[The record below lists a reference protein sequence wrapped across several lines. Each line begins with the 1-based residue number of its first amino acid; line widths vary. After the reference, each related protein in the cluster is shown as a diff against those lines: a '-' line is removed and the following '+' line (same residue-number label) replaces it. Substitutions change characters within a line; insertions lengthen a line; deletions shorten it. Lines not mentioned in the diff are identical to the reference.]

1 MLLVWG
7 KRTYGATDKV
17 GSVSVKTVFG
27 HLWYLPL
34 FPMASYYVEAK
45 SGKAFELNDIR
56 WRSAVLGY
64 LRIWGGLGSIIAF
77 FCAQNASSGAIPAY
91 TLSAAL
97 AAAIAASYFYD
108 KKTQR
113 NEVRQL
119 RLSMERNFGVALDP
133 YECLENFQQEI
144 TAKARQ
150 YSTLPLDGDW
160 HKQTIRD
167 LFADKR
173 QVELALLRA
182 RCERHDEALQQE
194 VFQCLAAASRQT

>member
-17 GSVSVKTVFG
+17 GLVSVKTVFG

-34 FPMASYYVEAK
+34 FPMTSYYVVAK
-45 SGKAFELNDIR
+45 SGKAFELNGIR
-56 WRSAVLGY
+56 WSSALFGY
-64 LRIWGGLGSIIAF
+64 LRIWGAIFSILAF
-77 FCAQNASSGAIPAY
+77 LHAQNLSSGAIPAY

-108 KKTQR
+108 KKMQR
-113 NEVRQL
+113 DEVRQL

-133 YECLENFQQEI
+133 YECLESFQQEI
-144 TAKARQ
+144 TAKAQ
-150 YSTLPLDGDW
+150 QDSTVPLHEDW

-167 LFADKR
+167 LFSDKR
-173 QVELALLRA
+173 QLELALLRA
-182 RCERHDEALQQE
+182 RCDRHDHALQQE
-194 VFQCLAAASRQT
+194 VFQRLAASSRQT